1 MWKKNISLFS
11 LDFNSFDPSILG
23 ICNHVYRI
31 YSPVTRLTK
40 MKLTQVATNLKQF
53 VKQFFAFLVPLRYL
67 QYEYSRLLISLKNV
81 HIYEC
86 NV

>member
-1 MWKKNISLFS
+1 
-11 LDFNSFDPSILG
+11 
-23 ICNHVYRI
+23 
-31 YSPVTRLTK
+31 

-53 VKQFFAFLVPLRYL
+53 VKQFFAFLVPLRYF

-81 HIYEC
+81 HINEC